1 MTNIFIKII
10 RYIIRCFFYK
20 LIKQKAFIKIEIFLS
35 IRNSYLKKKKIIY
48 LNENYQSSV
57 YVLQNQ
63 SIETL

>member
-1 MTNIFIKII
+1 MF
-10 RYIIRCFFYK
+10 FFYK

-35 IRNSYLKKKKIIY
+35 VRNSYLKQKKIIN